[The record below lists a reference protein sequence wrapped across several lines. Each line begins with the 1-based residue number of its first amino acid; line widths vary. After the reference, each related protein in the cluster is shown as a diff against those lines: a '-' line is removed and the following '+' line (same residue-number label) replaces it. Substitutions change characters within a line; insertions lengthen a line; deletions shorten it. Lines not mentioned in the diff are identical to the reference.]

1 MNKQKIYLVIWNY
14 AQKNFGGINILKKY
28 PFLKPIKNFLV
39 SQAKSNFTEVHGYK
53 MYLDPSD
60 GMRLSLNKIHEE
72 LETNF
77 VKSVLKPGDYV
88 LDVGANIGYYT
99 LLFAKIVGNAGK
111 VFGFEPEPLN
121 FNILKKNISINNYH
135 NVVLEKTACSN
146 KKGKTNLFLSY
157 EGAQTHRIFRS
168 KRVSKNFISVD
179 VISLDDYFKNQTIMK
194 KISFVKI
201 DVEGAEYD
209 VLMGMKSIIEENK
222 KLHILLE
229 FYPSNIKESGS
240 DPKALLNFL
249 RDSGFEIS
257 YIDRIKNE
265 VKKIDNIDSVFHL
278 YDNEALDVKSRGTN
292 LLCNKR

>member
-1 MNKQKIYLVIWNY
+1 
-14 AQKNFGGINILKKY
+14 
-28 PFLKPIKNFLV
+28 
-39 SQAKSNFTEVHGYK
+39 

-99 LLFAKIVGNAGK
+99 LLFAKIVGNTGK

-146 KKGKTNLFLSY
+146 KNEKTKLFLSD
-157 EGAQTHRIFRS
+157 ERAQTHRIFRS
-168 KRVSKNFISVD
+168 DLVSENFIEVD
-179 VISLDDYFKNQTIMK
+179 VISLDDYFKNQTIKK

-201 DVEGAEYD
+201 DVEGVEYD

-222 KLHILLE
+222 RLNMILE
-229 FYPSNIKESGS
+229 FYPYNIKESGS

-249 RDSGFEIS
+249 QDNGFEIS
-257 YIDRIKNE
+257 YVDRIENV
-265 VKKIDNIDSVFHL
+265 VKKIENIDSLIRL
-278 YDNEALDVKSRGTN
+278 YDKETLPPYQRGTN
-292 LLCNKR
+292 LLCIKGENT